1 MADANTAISTN
12 STDKIKPTGDHLWK
26 KGQPSANPKGRPTNA
41 ERQQKQSLK
50 LFSLKTAGK
59 DLKEAL
65 KINSQAAILDMC
77 PKIIE
82 KAKDNTEL
90 TKLLFEYGFGKPK
103 QQIEVI
109 TINYDFTGW
118 SAHDVAHFRETGNLP
133 ERTNKD
139 STKSSATQSPPL
151 LEVSTNDQ

>member
-1 MADANTAISTN
+1 MADASTA
-12 STDKIKPTGDHLWK
+12 KLPKQGLFL
-26 KGQPSANPKGRPTNA
+26 KGGKGGPGRPKEN
-41 ERQQKQSLK
+41 ERKLK

-65 KINSQAAILDMC
+65 KINAQAAILEMW
-77 PKIIE
+77 PKIKE
-82 KAKDNTEL
+82 RAKDNTEL

-109 TINYDFTGW
+109 MVNYDFTGW

-133 ERTNKD
+133 ERSNKD

>member
-1 MADANTAISTN
+1 MADASTV
-12 STDKIKPTGDHLWK
+12 KLPKHGLFV
-26 KGQPSANPKGRPTNA
+26 KGGKGGPGRPKEN
-41 ERQQKQSLK
+41 ERKLK

-65 KINSQAAILDMC
+65 KINSQAAILDMW

-118 SAHDVAHFRETGNLP
+118 SARDVAHFRETGNLP

-139 STKSSATQSPPL
+139 TTQAKDVSAVVIDTSVP
-151 LEVSTNDQ
+151 SK

>member
-1 MADANTAISTN
+1 MADASTV
-12 STDKIKPTGDHLWK
+12 KLPKHGLFV
-26 KGQPSANPKGRPTNA
+26 KGGKGGPGRPKEN
-41 ERQQKQSLK
+41 ERKLK

-65 KINSQAAILDMC
+65 KINSQAAILDMW

-103 QQIEVI
+103 QQVEVI
-109 TINYDFTGW
+109 MINYDFTGW

-151 LEVSTNDQ
+151 LEASTNDQ

>member
-1 MADANTAISTN
+1 MADASTANKT
-12 STDKIKPTGDHLWK
+12 IKRQYNFKPGVS
-26 KGQPSANPKGRPTNA
+26 GNPAGRPTDA
-41 ERQQKQSLK
+41 ERKLK
-50 LFSLKTAGK
+50 TFSLKTAGK

-65 KINSQAAILDMC
+65 KINSQAAILDMW

-118 SAHDVAHFRETGNLP
+118 SARDVAHFRETGNLP

-139 STKSSATQSPPL
+139 TTQAKDVSAVVIDTSVP
-151 LEVSTNDQ
+151 SK

>member
-1 MADANTAISTN
+1 MADASTA
-12 STDKIKPTGDHLWK
+12 KLPKQGLFV
-26 KGQPSANPKGRPTNA
+26 KGGKGGPGRPKEN
-41 ERQQKQSLK
+41 ERKLK

-65 KINSQAAILDMC
+65 KINAQAAILEMW
-77 PKIIE
+77 PKIKE
-82 KAKDNTEL
+82 RAKDNTEL

-109 TINYDFTGW
+109 MVNYDFTGW

-133 ERTNKD
+133 EKANKD
-139 STKSSATQSPPL
+139 STQSSATQSPPL
-151 LEVSTNDQ
+151 LEAASNDQ

>member
-1 MADANTAISTN
+1 MADASTA
-12 STDKIKPTGDHLWK
+12 KLPKQGLFL
-26 KGQPSANPKGRPTNA
+26 KGGKGGPGRPTDA
-41 ERQQKQSLK
+41 ERKLK
-50 LFSLKTAGK
+50 TFSLKTAGK

-65 KINSQAAILDMC
+65 KINSQAAILDMW

-103 QQIEVI
+103 QQI
-109 TINYDFTGW
+109 
-118 SAHDVAHFRETGNLP
+118 DVAHFRETGNLP

-139 STKSSATQSPPL
+139 TTKSSATQSPPL

>member
-1 MADANTAISTN
+1 MDDASTA
-12 STDKIKPTGDHLWK
+12 KLPKQGLFL
-26 KGQPSANPKGRPTNA
+26 KGGKGGPGRPKEN
-41 ERQQKQSLK
+41 ERKLK

-65 KINSQAAILDMC
+65 KINSQAAILDMW

-139 STKSSATQSPPL
+139 TTKSSATQSPPL
-151 LEVSTNDQ
+151 LEAASNDQ

>member
-1 MADANTAISTN
+1 MDDASTA
-12 STDKIKPTGDHLWK
+12 KLPKQGLFL
-26 KGQPSANPKGRPTNA
+26 KGGKGGPGRPTDA
-41 ERQQKQSLK
+41 ERKLK
-50 LFSLKTAGK
+50 TFSLKTAGK

-65 KINSQAAILDMC
+65 KINSQAAILDMW

-118 SAHDVAHFRETGNLP
+118 SARDVAHFRETGNLP

-139 STKSSATQSPPL
+139 TTQSSATQSPPL